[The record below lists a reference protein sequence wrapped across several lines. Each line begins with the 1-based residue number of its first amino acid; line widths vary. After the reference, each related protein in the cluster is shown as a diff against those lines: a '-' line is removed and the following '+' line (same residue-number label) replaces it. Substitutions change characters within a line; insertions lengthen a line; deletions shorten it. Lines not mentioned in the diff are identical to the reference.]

1 MRIFVTGSSGFIGS
15 ELCRQAE
22 TAGHEILRLESPHRL
37 DALPLEL
44 LDSFK
49 PEVAVHCAWVTTPGV
64 YTESPENAV
73 LRQQSLEMFRALSA
87 NGIQHFVGCG
97 TCAEYAPSKLDLEED
112 ASATSPSSP
121 YARAKHSL
129 HSDLRKAAS
138 ESSVSL
144 SWARIFFP
152 YGPGEHPGR
161 LVSTLFRAFQ
171 MGGHEHLRSPSAV
184 RDYIHVQ
191 DVASGLLAC
200 ALSRADGC
208 YNIGTGE
215 GVSLCRLEA
224 EVARLCGQPD
234 LAAKPAC
241 AVPERSEDCFV
252 ASTGKLRG
260 LGWTPR
266 IKLADGLA
274 GYRHNASP

>member
-22 TAGHEILRLESPHRL
+22 TAGHEILRLESPHRF

-64 YTESPENAV
+64 YTESPENAM

-138 ESSVSL
+138 ESSVS
-144 SWARIFFP
+144 
-152 YGPGEHPGR
+152 PGEHPGR

-200 ALSRADGC
+200 ALSHADGC